1 MILILALISPFLCL
15 IIGLKNYRTNS
26 AKYYIL
32 VFILFYAFTLTFPE
46 GETDMDFFRRIDHF
60 NSIVAEKNLK
70 ISEMWNLVYSDDSID
85 SSADIFEKTL
95 IFITSRFTDN
105 YRWMS
110 VVWGLIFGLFSLW
123 NIEFIIKKLDLR
135 INRYNFLWILLLFLL
150 IPFWNIN
157 AFRFWTAAH
166 IFINGMLRYFYT
178 NDRKYF
184 LLICIS
190 SVLVHFSFII
200 PNILLLL
207 FLFLPKNLFVANI
220 IFVTTIITSFVS
232 LNSIDVNFD
241 FLPLGIQS
249 KIDGYTSIRYLDQAQ
264 ELYNLQTNFYVN
276 FRYYLVLIAF
286 ELMFLLI
293 YFKHKAFLKIKMNE
307 QILFLSFILLT
318 FANLVFDIR
327 PLDRFFN
334 LGAFFMTF
342 IGLKFW
348 NYLFVE
354 NRKPALFRLCS
365 ILLTLYIIVEIRIGF
380 DTISIVSI
388 LGNPITQNFL
398 LDSNF
403 SLIDLFK

>member
-70 ISEMWNLVYSDDSID
+70 ISEMWKLVYSDDSID

-178 NDRKYF
+178 DDRKYF